1 MPRGPEQ
8 PPPLLAQRDFA
19 ALWGGQLI
27 SILGDRLAYLALG
40 GLLLEHTN
48 GGHDAGYPV
57 LLAMLNNVMV
67 APVLLFSP
75 FTGPWIDRVN
85 LRRMLILSDLAR
97 AGLVFLIPMAYQMTG
112 STASVFAIVFLLF
125 LCNVVFLPAK
135 SAMTPEIVPPAQLLA
150 ANSLLSVA
158 GIAATVVGALAGGWI
173 VDHWGWPATLR
184 INSITYGVSVIS
196 LALIRYAPKPPATAR
211 PPVTVRSY
219 LGEVAE
225 AWTVIRSRPRVG
237 LGLVTLAAV
246 WLGGGFLQVAGNPHI
261 QRAASHP
268 GMERVG
274 LLLGSLG
281 LGALIGTWWINT
293 RGIGVQRTL
302 LLGGGYL
309 LASGA
314 LVAFAVSTRFAVF
327 AIAAFLVGAFIAPA
341 FVLCETLLQEGVPLE
356 QRGRVFSARD
366 FFMRLALL
374 VSGLAAAGLVRSFG
388 TRPTLLVCSAVIGLV
403 GVIALVWGRRSP
415 ELRQQTGGEGRS

>member
-1 MPRGPEQ
+1 MAVGERAT
-8 PPPLLAQRDFA
+8 PLLAQRDFA

-40 GLLLEHTN
+40 GLLLQHTH
-48 GGHDAGYPV
+48 GGHDVEYPE

-97 AGLVFLIPMAYQMTG
+97 AGLVFLIPMLYQITG
-112 STASVFAIVFLLF
+112 STGSVFAIVFALF
-125 LCNVVFLPAK
+125 LCNVFFLPAK

-158 GIAATVVGALAGGWI
+158 GIAATVIGALAGGWI

-184 INSITYGVSVIS
+184 INSITYGVSVVS
-196 LALIRYAPKPPATAR
+196 LALIRYRPRPPAVAR
-211 PPVTVRSY
+211 PQISVRSY
-219 LGEVAE
+219 LAEVAE
-225 AWTVIRSRPRVG
+225 AWTTIRSRPAVG

-246 WLGGGFLQVAGNPHI
+246 WIGGGFMQVAGNPHI
-261 QRAASHP
+261 QRAASVP

-274 LLLGSLG
+274 LLLGALG
-281 LGALIGTWWINT
+281 TGALIGTWWINT
-293 RGIGVQRTL
+293 RGLTVSRPLMLGV
-302 LLGGGYL
+302 GYL

-314 LVAFAVSTRFAVF
+314 LVAFAVTSRFAVF
-327 AIAAFLVGAFIAPA
+327 AISAFLVGAFIAPA
-341 FVLCETLLQEGVPLE
+341 FVLCETLLQEGV
-356 QRGRVFSARD
+356 
-366 FFMRLALL
+366 
-374 VSGLAAAGLVRSFG
+374 
-388 TRPTLLVCSAVIGLV
+388 
-403 GVIALVWGRRSP
+403 
-415 ELRQQTGGEGRS
+415 